1 MIKLLKWGKS
11 EIKFAIYATADSIRN
26 INYLF
31 TKSITELHARTHT
44 QTQAPISFSSTENVN
59 RGIGKL
65 INFDVEN

>member
-1 MIKLLKWGKS
+1 LLKWGKS

-31 TKSITELHARTHT
+31 TKSVTELHTHKHT
-44 QTQAPISFSSTENVN
+44 QTHAPIAFSSAENVN
-59 RGIGKL
+59 RRIGKL

>member
-1 MIKLLKWGKS
+1 LLKWGKS

-31 TKSITELHARTHT
+31 TKSDTQLHTHT
-44 QTQAPISFSSTENVN
+44 QTYTPIAFSSAENVN
-59 RGIGKL
+59 RRIGKL